1 MENIEKNNSAIG
13 MAESIESKYRVNH
26 VESGLPRWL
35 IEAAFVCY
43 LLQAAI
49 NWSPLMHWMDAH
61 APFASAIIQTFG
73 ALVMYFGLMR
83 GMSKRDIQIVVK
95 FLNAVLDEER
105 EEKAMS
111 PKTNEEIIREK
122 YKNLKI
128 SPEIQ
133 RLRGCMKLTEE
144 EMQDERTKYILG
156 L

>member
-1 MENIEKNNSAIG
+1 MTALAQQVKNTP
-13 MAESIESKYRVNH
+13 MAPYI
-26 VESGLPRWL
+26 
-35 IEAAFVCY
+35 
-43 LLQAAI
+43 
-49 NWSPLMHWMDAH
+49 
-61 APFASAIIQTFG
+61 
-73 ALVMYFGLMR
+73 GLMR

-105 EEKAMS
+105 EEKATS

-122 YKNLKI
+122 YRNLKI

>member
-1 MENIEKNNSAIG
+1 MTALAQQVKNTP
-13 MAESIESKYRVNH
+13 MAPYI
-26 VESGLPRWL
+26 
-35 IEAAFVCY
+35 
-43 LLQAAI
+43 
-49 NWSPLMHWMDAH
+49 
-61 APFASAIIQTFG
+61 
-73 ALVMYFGLMR
+73 GLMR

-111 PKTNEEIIREK
+111 PKTNKEIIREK

>member
-1 MENIEKNNSAIG
+1 MTALAQQVKNTP
-13 MAESIESKYRVNH
+13 MAPYI
-26 VESGLPRWL
+26 
-35 IEAAFVCY
+35 
-43 LLQAAI
+43 
-49 NWSPLMHWMDAH
+49 
-61 APFASAIIQTFG
+61 
-73 ALVMYFGLMR
+73 GLMR

-111 PKTNEEIIREK
+111 PKNNEEIIREK

>member
-1 MENIEKNNSAIG
+1 MTALAQQVKNTP
-13 MAESIESKYRVNH
+13 MAPYI
-26 VESGLPRWL
+26 
-35 IEAAFVCY
+35 
-43 LLQAAI
+43 
-49 NWSPLMHWMDAH
+49 
-61 APFASAIIQTFG
+61 
-73 ALVMYFGLMR
+73 GLMR